1 MPCML
6 SITQTPSQW
15 LSANAVIWPQWSM
28 DLNIAYIKTNL
39 FPLPGTAN
47 SKKLLEHF
55 ENGNVIIVNHYN
67 FLYTMEHK
75 TSDDED
81 FAYPSFLYNYYLNGI
96 TCFSV
101 FQTYYTLADQFC
113 PFHILICGLIVSRYI
128 TEFVDLGN
136 MSALRTFRVLRALKT
151 ITVIPGM

>member
-1 MPCML
+1 
-6 SITQTPSQW
+6 
-15 LSANAVIWPQWSM
+15 M

-81 FAYPSFLYNYYLNGI
+81 FAYPSFLYNYY
-96 TCFSV
+96 
-101 FQTYYTLADQFC
+101 
-113 PFHILICGLIVSRYI
+113 
-128 TEFVDLGN
+128 
-136 MSALRTFRVLRALKT
+136 
-151 ITVIPGM
+151 